1 MVQSKAY
8 LSKVILI
15 KPEMHDNS
23 FFLNRKLNADY
34 IQRKTGYYSSAEH
47 WFLNNY
53 STRDSARHA
62 DCITDLLN
70 KWRTEGHKLICQ
82 DALFH
87 SIFVVIQF

>member
-47 WFLNNY
+47 
-53 STRDSARHA
+53 
-62 DCITDLLN
+62 
-70 KWRTEGHKLICQ
+70 
-82 DALFH
+82 
-87 SIFVVIQF
+87 